1 MTSGN
6 RWAVAFGL
14 MTAAIACTEL
24 RAAAP
29 ASPSK
34 PVGASSSAS
43 TAKPAA
49 SPVAPAIGTLL
60 TEYQTAMKEKN
71 GEGLRTKCDYF
82 VEHKPSDGVNAEA
95 ILAELVKP
103 QSDDARADAYI
114 KWQLLSG
121 LPAKF
126 SNTDAL
132 KSKALQAYR
141 AAPPLPNHP
150 GADHAGMQKALDR
163 MGAKNPD
170 LETKIN
176 EEMIAAIE
184 KYKAQIVPFVNYRNE
199 FASRFDPSYDVFQA
213 YFFDIYTR
221 VSHGT
226 SGDEFW
232 KKLNPTIRQWAI
244 KGDATPQQMRAL
256 SGDLG
261 QLYKLVSDGKYK
273 PYYRV
278 IWEKDRMYGGG
289 GGRYQP
295 PATGNGNTPT
305 PPRAPTPPRN
315 NTAKPAVESGYLKWQ
330 GDGVIGDL
338 KLMTEIGDWLMER
351 AKSTEA
357 INNPTKPTGPQPG
370 DRFK

>member
-1 MTSGN
+1 M
-6 RWAVAFGL
+6 RWAVTFGL
-14 MTAAIACTEL
+14 AVTISGAEL
-24 RAAAP
+24 RAAPP
-29 ASPSK
+29 ATPAK
-34 PVGASSSAS
+34 PSSSAK
-43 TAKPAA
+43 APA
-49 SPVAPAIGTLL
+49 SPVAPAIEALL
-60 TEYQTAMKEKN
+60 AEYQTAMKEKN

-82 VEHKPSDGVNAEA
+82 SSKNKPGEGVTADA
-95 ILAELVKP
+95 ILAELTKP
-103 QSDDARADAYI
+103 QSDDARADSYV

-121 LPAKF
+121 LPEKF
-126 SNTDAL
+126 ANDNPL
-132 KSKALQAYR
+132 KGKALQAYR
-141 AAPPLPNHP
+141 AAPPPPNHP
-150 GADHAGMQKALDR
+150 GADHAAMQKALER

-170 LETKIN
+170 LETKVN
-176 EEMIAAIE
+176 DEMIAAID

-199 FASRFDPSYDVFQA
+199 FASRFEPAYDVYQA
-213 YFFDIYTR
+213 YFFDIFTR

-232 KKLNPTIRQWAI
+232 KKLNPEIRQWAI
-244 KGDATPQQMRAL
+244 KGGATPQQMRAL
-256 SGDLG
+256 SGDLA

-278 IWEKDRMYGGG
+278 IWEKDRAGMY
-289 GGRYQP
+289 GGRYQT
-295 PATGNGNTPT
+295 PAANNNNNAGNSNNTQPRYT
-305 PPRAPTPPRN
+305 PPTPRN
-315 NTAKPAVESGYLKWQ
+315 NSAKPAVETGTLKWQ